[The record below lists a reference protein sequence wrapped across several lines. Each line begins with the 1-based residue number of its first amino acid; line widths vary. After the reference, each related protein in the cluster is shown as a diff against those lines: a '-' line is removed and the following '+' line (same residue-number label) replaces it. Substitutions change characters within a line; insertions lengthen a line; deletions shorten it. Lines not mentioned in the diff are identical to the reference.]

1 MGSRE
6 PFTLRI
12 DIPAVVVEPEPA
24 GDGWQCHVEG
34 SRGHWSRGKTPDEA
48 VGSLIRR
55 LAVEADGANSRKSVR
70 DELADALEAIR
81 AAEILAADQMARDG
95 CPVPELPW
103 TGQLEAALRKA
114 GRLL

>member
-34 SRGHWSRGKTPDEA
+34 SRGHWSRGDNPDEA

-70 DELADALEAIR
+70 DELADALLATVMHVRTPAVDRDRYWQEEGR
-81 AAEILAADQMARDG
+81 RILACA
-95 CPVPELPW
+95 
-103 TGQLEAALRKA
+103 EAALIKA
-114 GRLL
+114 GRLP